1 MSTHFLV
8 IENCQLSPELSGN
21 LWYIRTLGV
30 KNSNVHQEGLFL
42 IRSPYTDDAQ
52 ARDSHQ
58 EDLDTF
64 EAWWQLSQ
72 EYLIPFDE
80 KLQTF
85 REKGVIWLDDSLLSI
100 YFPPMVMQ
108 TSAACTLF
116 KAMFP
121 LTDFYLSNY
130 KRVDGLTLAYQSYR
144 RYPNQTVQLLLSY
157 LETHAESGRLEQA
170 YEEMRTCLVTIY
182 QELFSAEIP
191 ELNPFMLVFGLE
203 MLACPKGT
211 WWLALTLAGLAQPS
225 KEEPLD
231 FDWTQYGIQD
241 IILAYLLAFYWREH
255 PDVDNDHVA
264 ATPLSTIQIPLPVRQ
279 QLWELYYTLHHDRL
293 QDLLNLEDARTISP
307 SEEEIKLAL
316 LREEQAKFRMPDLS
330 PWQDVADIDLLT
342 TRIQTYI
349 SQFYQ
354 FLGYQP
360 DSSISAES
368 KITNHQS
375 QIPNQQSS
383 SIEYLCYILVDK
395 TDKVRT
401 NDEIEQQ
408 LAKAAREGGHA
419 LAECLTKNSRYGYLD
434 FQGDNVRGVYDT
446 IKKHFPFIKF
456 GYKTFARY
464 FKLK

>member
-1 MSTHFLV
+1 
-8 IENCQLSPELSGN
+8 
-21 LWYIRTLGV
+21 
-30 KNSNVHQEGLFL
+30 
-42 IRSPYTDDAQ
+42 
-52 ARDSHQ
+52 
-58 EDLDTF
+58 
-64 EAWWQLSQ
+64 
-72 EYLIPFDE
+72 
-80 KLQTF
+80 
-85 REKGVIWLDDSLLSI
+85 
-100 YFPPMVMQ
+100 MQ

-116 KAMFP
+116 KAMSP
-121 LTDFYLSNY
+121 LTDFYLSSY
-130 KRVDGLTLAYQSYR
+130 KRVDSLTLAYQSYR
-144 RYPNQTVQLLLSY
+144 RYPNQTVQFLLSY

-211 WWLALTLAGLAQPS
+211 WWLALTMAGLAQPS

-293 QDLLNLEDARTISP
+293 LDLLNLEDTRTTAP
-307 SEEEIKLAL
+307 TEEEIKLAL

-368 KITNHQS
+368 K
-375 QIPNQQSS
+375 IPNQQSS